1 MLKLTLETAEGSPF
15 LEITL
20 WGILQWQ
27 EWKRLGHAFLE
38 FHKRSSYLKIS
49 QQEPLWNQT
58 NWNKKKKKTSTSWSM
73 SFSWRQTDYTLL
85 HIEMTPPPPHPLS
98 TPLCLPLHHQNT
110 QVVHVRPLSWKSIKC
125 GLGFTQV
132 RGECVWK
139 WEGDWC
145 VFTHSDAETAVLFRH
160 KTLNLL
166 RPKNCSTDS
175 LNLCPGKKIIMYH
188 ELSVSLHLYG

>member
-38 FHKRSSYLKIS
+38 FHKPSSYLKIS

-58 NWNKKKKKTSTSWSM
+58 NWNKKKKDFHFMVHVLQLKTD
-73 SFSWRQTDYTLL
+73 RLL
-85 HIEMTPPPPHPLS
+85 HIEMTPPHPLS

-110 QVVHVRPLSWKSIKC
+110 QVVHVRPLSWKSSVKC

-160 KTLNLL
+160 KNLL